1 MRVDDGVEEA
11 PVVRDDEHGAVEAGE
26 ELLEPGE
33 AVGVEVV
40 GGLVEEQD
48 VGVLEQRGGQQRAGL
63 LAAGEA
69 PQRAGGVEVVDG
81 EAAADLLGARL
92 GRPRAGG
99 LGAVEGVGVGV
110 EVVRAVERRER
121 PARLAEGVVEQLVE
135 RGVGRLLRQVADG
148 ARGG

>member
-1 MRVDDGVEEA
+1 MRVTTASRKRRSWETTRTA
-11 PVVRDDEHGAVEAGE
+11 PVEAGE

-99 LGAVEGVGVGV
+99 LGAVEGVGVGI
-110 EVVRAVERRER
+110 EVVRA
-121 PARLAEGVVEQLVE
+121 A
-135 RGVGRLLRQVADG
+135 G
-148 ARGG
+148 ARRAPGRPRRGRRGAASSSVASGASCGR